1 VYAGTAGST
10 PGGLLKN
17 GAGTLTLIGNV
28 YSTVAYGV
36 SNAVSA
42 TNGTF
47 NFTGNVICGPSVPMS
62 VGGATF
68 DLDIGSITRPVTQ
81 ANVAAVSIGGTS
93 TGTINVTDPIAGG
106 NVGTSACAV
115 LIGGTGSSKQLTV
128 PLISG
133 GGAAN
138 IPGVNVN
145 GTSGT
150 ITINA
155 NAIGADFSAAHG
167 ILVNGIGAT
176 VIVNGKSTGNGY
188 GVGSAIAGVAA
199 GVAVTTLSTVS
210 VREIESG
217 PRGQSGIIGPVL
229 MQSSP
234 LNKATYRQTVNGA
247 TTELVPAGAGSGGIA
262 SYGFVGA

>member
-1 VYAGTAGST
+1 M
-10 PGGLLKN
+10 LKN
-17 GAGTLTLIGNV
+17 GAGTLILTGNI

-36 SNAVSA
+36 NIAVST

-47 NFTGNVICGPSVPMS
+47 NFTGNVICGPTTALSVS
-62 VGGATF
+62 GASF
-68 DLDIGSITRPVTQ
+68 VINIGSITRPVTQ
-81 ANVAAVSIGGTS
+81 ANLHAVSIGGTS
-93 TGTINVTDPIAGG
+93 TGSITITNPIAGG
-106 NVGTSACAV
+106 TGGSSACAV

-138 IPGVNVN
+138 ICGVNVN

-150 ITINA
+150 ITIDA

-176 VIVNGKSTGNGY
+176 VIVNGKATGNGY
-188 GVGSAIAGVAA
+188 GVGGGTAGVAA
-199 GVAVTTLSTVS
+199 GIAVTTLSTVS

-247 TTELVPAGAGSGGIA
+247 TTELVPAGGGIA